1 MKRSYLFSIILLCSV
16 SAFAGPVTIDE
27 AAEKASAFLRARGVV
42 GQNTISLAYQC
53 RPVSTT
59 GMAAPAKDAYYYVF
73 NNENKGFVIVSG
85 DDCADDVLGYSE
97 TGSFEVDN
105 IPENLRGLLD
115 CYAAEIEWARANKV
129 SLSSQAKASAPAYV
143 SSVTSQ
149 AIAPLLPSRWAQ
161 YDPYN
166 LLCFTSSGYA
176 AAGCTAVSMAQVMN
190 YYKWPKKS
198 TTSIPGYTIS
208 GWGSRSALPATT
220 FSWSLIKDNYSRT
233 DASDTESRKEVAKLV
248 EYCGRSI
255 QTEYYSSSSSAYME
269 YISPALCNYFGYE
282 NVARIKERQF
292 YTTAEWNNML
302 LNELKNGRPVIY
314 SAKKNGNTG
323 HAFVVDGFD
332 GSDMYHINTGW
343 GLTGCG
349 YYKLSALNIYW
360 ASSKYTYS
368 PGSYSIEQKAV
379 FGISP
384 TVVDGSKG
392 GMTLLDLYIHPTSS
406 SAVRVNDTTFTM
418 TTKGLNKVKVRCKY
432 TKTGPKST
440 YNIGLALFKDG
451 KIVSVKSMLNWTL
464 SNEYINA
471 YSHDLS
477 GLGVGVSDGNY
488 ILKCVDREDENHEWK
503 ECEQSDIMYV
513 AVTIKSGNATLK
525 SYPVSGTNNLKVTKL
540 QQLHDVN
547 ETNSAIGK
555 NYRHIRATVKN
566 SGTSQCNQ
574 KLYLYLN
581 GTNKSVEGI
590 NIGPGETVPVDFYFI
605 ASTGTYTMILKTG
618 AGTVIYNSSFTV
630 TDNSSLPKLDLVTYE
645 VKNLIDGIVYGMD
658 IEADLI
664 LRNSTKTAYDYNMD
678 FDVAIEES
686 SSYPVYHMKQHV
698 AVAPGETV
706 TVPLRF
712 VLAEGDRFKITVKD
726 QNLIYMNTKYMVV
739 SPAVVLWDG
748 SGKHTTVVP
757 SNTITVPASAA
768 AVSLMGISDI
778 SKVTIKPNNNPNTL
792 YYLRNDATVPTAL
805 SKKNVVKGTKSSS
818 ITLVGGYDFYVPK
831 SFTADKITYSFTPTL
846 AYDGKGGWQTIMLP
860 FTVTSVTSGG
870 KAVDWCRTSD
880 NDKQFLLKEF
890 IGDTNTSIA
899 FANVDGWSPCTPY
912 ILGIPASLI
921 NKKMVFTAANAWVA
935 TTEKP
940 VSEGAN
946 FRFVASTEEK
956 TVTNALLL
964 NASGSGFV
972 MTASGIVKAGGAYFE
987 PLNTK
992 AAATKTLSISGSTIS
1007 PSGDAN
1013 GDDTVTVA
1021 DALCVVDAILSG
1033 NVRESSL
1040 DINEDGRVNVTD
1052 VMCIIKILV
1061 GKQES
1066 DTAR

>member
-1 MKRSYLFSIILLCSV
+1 M
-16 SAFAGPVTIDE
+16 
-27 AAEKASAFLRARGVV
+27 
-42 GQNTISLAYQC
+42 
-53 RPVSTT
+53 
-59 GMAAPAKDAYYYVF
+59 
-73 NNENKGFVIVSG
+73 
-85 DDCADDVLGYSE
+85 
-97 TGSFEVDN
+97 
-105 IPENLRGLLD
+105 
-115 CYAAEIEWARANKV
+115 
-129 SLSSQAKASAPAYV
+129 
-143 SSVTSQ
+143 
-149 AIAPLLPSRWAQ
+149 
-161 YDPYN
+161 
-166 LLCFTSSGYA
+166 
-176 AAGCTAVSMAQVMN
+176 
-190 YYKWPKKS
+190 
-198 TTSIPGYTIS
+198 
-208 GWGSRSALPATT
+208 
-220 FSWSLIKDNYSRT
+220 
-233 DASDTESRKEVAKLV
+233 
-248 EYCGRSI
+248 
-255 QTEYYSSSSSAYME
+255 
-269 YISPALCNYFGYE
+269 
-282 NVARIKERQF
+282 
-292 YTTAEWNNML
+292 
-302 LNELKNGRPVIY
+302 
-314 SAKKNGNTG
+314 
-323 HAFVVDGFD
+323 
-332 GSDMYHINTGW
+332 
-343 GLTGCG
+343 
-349 YYKLSALNIYW
+349 
-360 ASSKYTYS
+360 
-368 PGSYSIEQKAV
+368 
-379 FGISP
+379 
-384 TVVDGSKG
+384 
-392 GMTLLDLYIHPTSS
+392 
-406 SAVRVNDTTFTM
+406 
-418 TTKGLNKVKVRCKY
+418 
-432 TKTGPKST
+432 
-440 YNIGLALFKDG
+440 
-451 KIVSVKSMLNWTL
+451 
-464 SNEYINA
+464 
-471 YSHDLS
+471 
-477 GLGVGVSDGNY
+477 
-488 ILKCVDREDENHEWK
+488 
-503 ECEQSDIMYV
+503 
-513 AVTIKSGNATLK
+513 
-525 SYPVSGTNNLKVTKL
+525 
-540 QQLHDVN
+540 QQLHDVS
-547 ETNSAIGK
+547 ETSTAIGL

-574 KLYLYLN
+574 KVYLSLD
-581 GTNKSVEGI
+581 GSNKSVEGI
-590 NIGPGETVPVDFYFI
+590 NIGPGETVPVDFYFKAI
-605 ASTGTYTMILKTG
+605 AAPTGTYTLMLKMED
-618 AGTVIYNSSFTV
+618 GTPFYNSSFTV
-630 TDNSSLPKLDLVTYE
+630 TDNSSLPKLDLVTSE

-658 IEADLI
+658 IEADI
-664 LRNSTKTAYDYNMD
+664 VLRNSTKTAYDYNMD
-678 FDVAIEES
+678 LDVAIEES
-686 SSYPVYHMKQHV
+686 SQSGGSSYPAYHMKQHV

-726 QNLIYMNTKYMVV
+726 QNLIYLNTKYMVV

-792 YYLRNDATVPTAL
+792 YYLRSDATTPTAL

-870 KAVDWCRTSD
+870 KAVDWCRKSD

-890 IGDTNTSIA
+890 IGDTNTSVA
-899 FANVDGWSPCTPY
+899 FANVNSWSPCTPY
-912 ILGIPASLI
+912 ILGVPTSLI
-921 NKKMVFTAANAWVA
+921 NKKMVFTAADAWVA

-972 MTASGIVKAGGAYFE
+972 MTASGLVKAGGAYFE

-1007 PSGDAN
+1007 PPGDAN